1 MMKSRLPLFWIIA
14 ISTLVLD
21 QVVKQWVRSTL
32 SVGEF
37 WKGGPWHGVFEFTLT
52 YNKGIA
58 FGMFQGSQYFM
69 APVAILIAGIATY
82 NVYRQPR
89 TSTRWMVV
97 ALALLASGSIG
108 NLVDRVTSDKGVTD
122 MFLLRLSNITNQKL
136 GDFWVF
142 NIADV
147 CISIAMIMLAIT
159 WLRPEESTPT
169 TSEGTNVGTA
179 SAVSNDDTTENTTE
193 ITTNNATDDATNNA
207 TAQTEATD

>member
-1 MMKSRLPLFWIIA
+1 MKSRLPLFWIIA

-169 TSEGTNVGTA
+169 TSEDTNVGTA

-193 ITTNNATDDATNNA
+193 ITTDNAPDEATNNP